1 MTQADDY
8 AMTVL
13 PGDVDDTGMMTV
25 ERYGRHGN
33 FALRKFWL
41 RNGVAKCLEGPRGGG
56 FSLQVI
62 ARHTNLAGA
71 CGDAALGLFSV
82 ATIKTCVAFVDDAT
96 SSLFLEQRFLSS
108 SPGGSEFQTPKLAA
122 LSLVQVAVVPP
133 QYRGKRRLPKGVD
146 TLSAVLVHV
155 LTRST
160 PKKRANDK
168 ILAENRAVK
177 TDVAVLSDDR
187 LLKSNCALAHF
198 YQACAAATAAT
209 TTRTTTKKKGEATA
223 SRPHQTSTAAKS
235 AEYGGR
241 DAAAESNHRNHDGGS
256 SVSAETASTDAGVF
270 SKPTAAATSTTGA
283 VAVAA
288 AAANASD
295 KDPVERARTEK
306 IIGAIMKAMQETKH
320 GVEEARKVVKNQ

>member
-25 ERYGRHGN
+25 ERYGRHGD

-56 FSLQVI
+56 FSVRVV

-71 CGDAALGLFSV
+71 CGDAALGLFSA

-108 SPGGSEFQTPKLAA
+108 SPGGGEFQVPKLAA

-133 QYRGKRRLPKGVD
+133 QYRGSKRRLPRGVD

-155 LTRST
+155 LTRAT

-168 ILAENRAVK
+168 VLAENRAVK

-198 YQACAAATAAT
+198 YQACTAATAAAAT
-209 TTRTTTKKKGEATA
+209 TTTKTATA
-223 SRPHQTSTAAKS
+223 LRPRQTSTAAKG

-241 DAAAESNHRNHDGGS
+241 DAAAESNRRHHDGGS
-256 SVSAETASTDAGVF
+256 SKSAETTSTDAGVF
-270 SKPTAAATSTTGA
+270 SKPTAVATSTTDA
-283 VAVAA
+283 AAAAA
-288 AAANASD
+288 AAANSSE

-306 IIGAIMKAMQETKH
+306 IIGAIMKAMQETKQ
-320 GVEEARKVVKNQ
+320 GVEEARKVAKDQ